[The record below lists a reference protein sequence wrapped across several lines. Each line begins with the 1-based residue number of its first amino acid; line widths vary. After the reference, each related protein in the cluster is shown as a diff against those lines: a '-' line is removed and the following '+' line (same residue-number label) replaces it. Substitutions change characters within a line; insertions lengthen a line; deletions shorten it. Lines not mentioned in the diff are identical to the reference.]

1 MDNLEIYNKHKQP
14 PDWALKEIQAGR
26 LRGKTDINPQWRI
39 EALTD
44 LFGACGIGWK
54 YQIVRLWT
62 EHTGNEVLA
71 FAHVDLYFKGK
82 DGIWSDPI
90 QGIGGSMMVAMEK
103 NGAYNSDECYK
114 MAVTDA
120 ISVCCKMLGIGGSIY
135 SGSKYPTTPKA
146 TEPTKVSDETIEKEI
161 KASTTREELTKVY
174 SKYKKE
180 ITANDKLYEI
190 LKSEGA
196 KYGESS
202 KSNK

>member
-1 MDNLEIYNKHKQP
+1 MDNLEIYNKKKQP

-39 EALTD
+39 EALTE
-44 LFGACGIGWK
+44 LFGVVGIGWK
-54 YQIVRLWT
+54 YQIVKLWT
-62 EHTGNEVLA
+62 ETTGNEVLA
-71 FAHVDLYFKGK
+71 FAHVDLYFKDK

-114 MAVTDA
+114 MAITDA
-120 ISVCCKMLGIGGSIY
+120 ISVCCKMLGIGGAVY
-135 SGSKYPTTPKA
+135 SGSKYPTTPA
-146 TEPTKVSDETIEKEI
+146 PTKVSDETIEKEI
-161 KASTTREELTKVY
+161 KATTTREELTKVY